1 MVNAVDNTVVWC
13 EKEASRI
20 SQKYYIFNYNIS
32 YSNIKSMPKKD
43 DEKTPPSSFSFHDY
57 IDRFTVAAIAVAV
70 AGVAAAVV
78 LRRRAR
84 L

>member
-1 MVNAVDNTVVWC
+1 
-13 EKEASRI
+13 
-20 SQKYYIFNYNIS
+20 
-32 YSNIKSMPKKD
+32 MPNKH

-57 IDRFTVAAIAVAV
+57 IDRFTVASIAVAV